1 MKISGPATI
10 SVCVTCRGAI
20 DAPRTGAVLADAT
33 ALAAASHPG
42 IRVQRISCLG
52 NCSRGLSAAIRDQ
65 RSWIYVFGNLDASR
79 DAAALV
85 TGAALLAQAGD
96 GLMPWR
102 GRPEALKRGMIARIP
117 PADFIEAPP

>member
-1 MKISGPATI
+1 LSGPATI
-10 SVCVTCRGAI
+10 SVCITCRAAT
-20 DAPRTGAVLADAT
+20 DAPQTGAALADAT

-52 NCSRGLSAAIRDQ
+52 NCTRGLSAAIRDE
-65 RSWIYVFGNLDASR
+65 RSWIYVFGHLDAGR

-85 TGAALLAQAGD
+85 AGAALLAQADD

-117 PADFIEAPP
+117 PADFVGAPP